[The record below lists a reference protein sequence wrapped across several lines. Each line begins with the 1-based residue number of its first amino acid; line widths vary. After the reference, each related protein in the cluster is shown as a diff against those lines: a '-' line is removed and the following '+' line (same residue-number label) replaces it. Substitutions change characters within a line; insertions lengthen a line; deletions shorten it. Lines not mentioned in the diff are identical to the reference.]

1 MAGVNRRFKVDK
13 RLSARSRS
21 PMRILRNGK
30 GSLFIARSAVFT
42 QRTLCC
48 HDMNCL
54 LIASKYSRCVYPLV
68 RLPDWPFRRVAS
80 RRFPL
85 FALFAQILRFLSHAC
100 IEDRELRFD
109 SSIRDRKRERGRK
122 FDGKVKDDLPRN
134 CDDFARKGR

>member
-13 RLSARSRS
+13 RWSARSRS

-54 LIASKYSRCVYPLV
+54 LIASKYSRCVCPLV

-80 RRFPL
+80 ISSVR
-85 FALFAQILRFLSHAC
+85 ALFARILRFLWHAC
-100 IEDRELRFD
+100 IEDRKLRFD
-109 SSIRDRKRERGRK
+109 SSVRDRKRERGRK
-122 FDGKVKDDLPRN
+122 FDRKVKDDSPRN
-134 CDDFARKGR
+134 CDDLARKGR